1 MFANTDNTVKKVKN
15 DPLSMAAASQN
26 PPSKTSMFSVMGTS
40 QKPPSK
46 TSMFSV
52 MSGSK
57 STSMSSMFN
66 IPKKQPPKEPP
77 IQAELLL
84 IMGDVHVPGR
94 VDAIP
99 EYVKNILES
108 NRGKFSRILCTGNF
122 GTIETYE
129 WFKSLLP
136 KGKEINFNCVKNDF
150 QETKISFPGSLTVKS
165 NDFKIGIINGY
176 QIVPWGDLTE
186 LSALSKQMECDIL
199 VNGFTHLRG
208 VFHFEG
214 KWFINPGTL
223 TGAFSPLTNNPPPS
237 FMVLFTLPDVA
248 TLYLYEYNQSSK
260 QFDVS
265 KIDLNK

>member
-1 MFANTDNTVKKVKN
+1 MFSTATPTN
-15 DPLSMAAASQN
+15 QN
-26 PPSKTSMFSVMGTS
+26 PPSSSKTSMFSMMGATPS
-40 QKPPSK
+40 QPQAQPQKASM
-46 TSMFSV
+46 TSMFNA
-52 MSGSK
+52 MPNNK
-57 STSMSSMFN
+57 SSSMSSMFN
-66 IPKKQPPKEPP
+66 IGAKKQEPPKDPP

-99 EYVKNILES
+99 EDVKNLLEN

-122 GTIETYE
+122 GTMETYE

-136 KGKEINFNCVKNDF
+136 KSKEWNFNCVKNDF
-150 QETKISFPGSLTVKS
+150 QETKLSFPDTLAIKS
-165 NDFKIGIINGY
+165 NDFKIGIVNGY

-199 VNGFTHLRG
+199 ISGFTHLRG

-214 KWFINPGTL
+214 KWFINPGTI

-265 KIDLNK
+265 KIDLTK